1 MYQPGVYCLPKQEVV
16 SFHWLPHSNDKKN
29 VSKQIF
35 SLRESLLR
43 AYEQMKVV
51 NNTYSCN
58 LTNLTS
64 IFYKMIQLV
73 VNVENPYIKSD
84 SLSQQNGTRTYH
96 FLYCFIKSL
105 DLTWVK
111 VLLTRQECVVG
122 GSSGRVVVAG

>member
-16 SFHWLPHSNDKKN
+16 SFHWLPHSNDRKN

-51 NNTYSCN
+51 NNTCSCV
-58 LTNLTS
+58 TSFTS

-73 VNVENPYIKSD
+73 VNV
-84 SLSQQNGTRTYH
+84 
-96 FLYCFIKSL
+96 
-105 DLTWVK
+105 
-111 VLLTRQECVVG
+111 
-122 GSSGRVVVAG
+122 